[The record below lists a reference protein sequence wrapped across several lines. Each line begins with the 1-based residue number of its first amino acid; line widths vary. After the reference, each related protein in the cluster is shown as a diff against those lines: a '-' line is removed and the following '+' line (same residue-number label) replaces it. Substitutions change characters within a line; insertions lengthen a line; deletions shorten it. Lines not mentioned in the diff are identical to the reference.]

1 MINKDQILSIL
12 KDVSGEA
19 QKKWEEIS
27 EKDFEKVKG
36 NVSAMV
42 ALIESK
48 TGISK
53 EEAQKKVEELMSK
66 VNAQDLKGKAE
77 ATAGKVLETA
87 NVLLDVVKDK
97 LNKK

>member
-1 MINKDQILSIL
+1 MINKDQILGIL

-19 QKKWEEIS
+19 QKKWSEIS
-27 EKDFEKVKG
+27 ENDFEKVKG
-36 NVSAMV
+36 NVSQMV
-42 ALIESK
+42 SLIEQK

-53 EEAQKKVEELMSK
+53 EEAQKKVEELMTK
-66 VNAQDLKGKAE
+66 VNAQELKGKAE

-87 NVLLDVVKDK
+87 NVLMDVVKEK

>member
-1 MINKDQILSIL
+1 MINKDQILGIL

-19 QKKWEEIS
+19 QKKWSEIS

-36 NVSAMV
+36 NVNAMV

-53 EEAQKKVEELMSK
+53 EDAQKKVEELMAK

-97 LNKK
+97 LKK